1 MSVIDELN
9 AIAKDSYGGDL
20 YARGTQELTKQQHEG
35 YNAITD
41 LANVI
46 PEWVNALEQHGKK
59 IALAA
64 QNAYGNIP
72 TEAWEDPIDDMSLDT
87 NPVMSSANQKLANA
101 LQDAIEDARY
111 DATKDPLIFGANVAT
126 AATGNPWILPFVQ
139 AFDIAHNVAKA
150 ENAEEGTGA
159 KVAGENATMLAL
171 GVAAGGVSHGI
182 GNALKNY
189 LPNVARAMTTPL
201 AGSTAGA
208 AAVMAYDPNQLEY
221 AKEHPLRAAYN
232 FYGTDVA
239 LGVHKAIKG
248 GNWSA
253 KTNPTSDIADMA
265 KKAEDTNPTVEA
277 EVVDTPESFV
287 DNPTPASPIK
297 RRGKKA
303 YKRRKAAR
311 DAAKT
316 KQGVTTEETLSNRS
330 ETTTGAEEP
339 LELSVTETYE
349 GMAEPR
355 LKPRKAETV
364 AEEAFPEN
372 RPENQI
378 VEQQNEARF
387 NSEHEEALR
396 AKEIYQGAYGDELT
410 YGTANLYPK
419 AVSVEDIWGTVNR
432 MFPARVRSISNES
445 TLGYFMI
452 KGKGIVSRSFRGWS
466 TICHEV
472 GHGVSKKLNWGTTPE
487 IQKELF
493 DGATSIWRNGEYGNS
508 AAANNFL
515 VYVEEGRAAFMNE
528 YMINPELAQK
538 HFPLAYAE
546 LEKVLATD
554 PKLANNLDVLG
565 QQVRRWGNSTVMEK
579 AEGMTHYAD
588 RYGVETIR
596 QGISRGL
603 DNIEK
608 SLSWEFAPLSNIGN
622 RFAEEFRGTKLTV
635 EEDLGNVAQRSK
647 EALNTI
653 VRSLYDANEHR
664 LDTTAAIQ
672 ALSDRFNTA
681 LNNVVFTDIFTP
693 FNVGGKRGKAL
704 KKWLTDNKV
713 SDFYGGLT
721 QYLIALRELELIR
734 IKNPERI
741 AALSKEIKPLQAKV
755 AKIKAEYDA
764 VMKTVTSSTAEITA
778 VTKKL
783 IDAQKELQRVQD
795 AIKDIKE
802 GRNDYKTTKSRAE
815 NEAIVKLCE
824 ELPEMKQAAN
834 LWRLWNE
841 NMLRIAVA
849 GDILD
854 AKVAN
859 GLLKN
864 QPNYLPFRRSF
875 EIEGFD
881 EVIGTSKIEH
891 LTKTG
896 SDRVIEDPLAQAM
909 INAKAVIRKIEQN
922 NVAKTVANMADGE
935 NGHYLMMKV
944 FNDIPADKQHQVIS
958 VWRGGKKQNY
968 QCVADGL
975 YDALTTANK
984 SVEVVELNIIGRLA
998 TILSKMVRWG
1008 STSPTG
1014 FGLAN
1019 CQTDIIDAAVLNR
1032 DGRRGRL
1039 NARLEPLC
1047 LLWQGLLI
1055 RFADR
1060 LGNKENLKYRNEFYS
1075 QGIQY
1080 TANAGSA
1087 REITTNMRELVNS
1100 PSTLNKAKK
1109 ATTFLFRKMEE
1120 GNQILEEAPR
1130 MALYKRVRDRQG
1142 SKFEAAHI
1150 ASDSTVN
1157 FMRRGTAGREFN
1169 KYIPFA
1175 NATIQGTL
1183 KTIRAFKEDP
1193 VGVNLA
1199 IAKYILLPT
1208 LVTYYFNHD
1217 EDWYKDM
1224 PLDKKNKAWY
1234 LKIGDNI
1241 HTWKKPPIIGQL
1253 YGSLVERMLDV
1264 ALMDDDTGV
1273 VANELN
1279 SIVKGLLPDF
1289 IPTIALVPAE
1299 WTTNYSFYRDRP
1311 IVDSRLGK
1319 LKAEEQYT
1327 PYTSYTAIKAGQI
1340 FGVSPMKVDNAVYN
1354 LTSTM
1359 GYTLNSLIDL
1369 AMKDNQTSARKWTEW
1384 TRFTYTEGTS
1394 SSRSS
1399 DVFFKGMDKLE
1410 KEYNTARNKNKSL
1423 KADAKLQGM
1432 RKAKKAAMDKQKL
1445 IRENEANPKLT
1456 ADQKRVVR
1464 DKLVKE
1470 QNEIYRKA
1478 NSKYLNYKYIQAPK

>member
-20 YARGTQELTKQQHEG
+20 QARGEKELNRQQHEG
-35 YNAITD
+35 YNPFDD
-41 LANVI
+41 LGAAVS
-46 PEWVNALEQHGKK
+46 EWAEALEQHGQK
-59 IALAA
+59 IAKASG
-64 QNAYGNIP
+64 NAYGNIP
-72 TEAWEDPIDDMSLDT
+72 TEAWDEFSDSIPFDA
-87 NPVMSSANQKLANA
+87 NPVMSSANQKLATA

-111 DATKDPLIFGANVAT
+111 DATKDPLVLGANVAT
-126 AATGNPWILPFVQ
+126 AATGNPWVVPFVQ
-139 AFDIAHNVAKA
+139 GFDIAHQVAKA
-150 ENAEEGTGA
+150 ESAEEGSGA

-171 GVAAGGVSHGI
+171 GVAAGGLSHGI
-182 GNALKNY
+182 GNALKNVA
-189 LPNVARAMTTPL
+189 PNMARAMTTPL

-208 AAVMAYDPNQLEY
+208 AAVMAYDPNQREY
-221 AKEHPLRAAYN
+221 AKEHPLRAAYT

-253 KTNPTSDIADMA
+253 KTNPTSDIAEA
-265 KKAEDTNPTVEA
+265 TKKVEDTNPA
-277 EVVDTPESFV
+277 VDTTPESVSSPESFV

-316 KQGVTTEETLSNRS
+316 KQQGVTTDETLSNKS

-339 LELSVTETYE
+339 LEMSVTETYE
-349 GMAEPR
+349 GMTEPR

-372 RPENQI
+372 RPENRI
-378 VEQQNEARF
+378 IEQQNEARF
-387 NSEHEEALR
+387 NDEHEEALK

-410 YGTANLYPK
+410 YGTDRLYPK

-432 MFPARVRSISNES
+432 MFPARVRTISNDR

-472 GHGVSKKLNWGTTPE
+472 GHGISKKLNWGTTPE

-508 AAANNFL
+508 AAASNFL

-528 YMINPELAQK
+528 YLVNPELAQK
-538 HFPLAYAE
+538 HFPLAFAE
-546 LEKVLATD
+546 LEKALAAD
-554 PKLANNLDVLG
+554 PKLANHLDVLG
-565 QQVRRWGNSTVMEK
+565 QQVRRWGNSTIMEK

-588 RYGVETIR
+588 RYGMETIR
-596 QGISRGL
+596 QGINRGL
-603 DNIEK
+603 DGIEK

-622 RFAEEFRGTKLTV
+622 RFAEEFRGGKLAL
-635 EEDLGNVAQRSK
+635 EENLGNVAQRSK

-693 FNVGGKRGKAL
+693 FNVGGERGKVL

-721 QYLIALRELELIR
+721 QYLIALRELELI
-734 IKNPERI
+734 
-741 AALSKEIKPLQAKV
+741 
-755 AKIKAEYDA
+755 KIKGE
-764 VMKTVTSSTAEITA
+764 
-778 VTKKL
+778 
-783 IDAQKELQRVQD
+783 
-795 AIKDIKE
+795 
-802 GRNDYKTTKSRAE
+802 DYKTTKSRAE

-824 ELPEMKQAAN
+824 QLPEMKQAAN

-859 GLLKN
+859 GLLKT

-881 EVIGTSKIEH
+881 EAMGTSKIEH

-909 INAKAVIRKIEQN
+909 MNAKAVIRKIEQN
-922 NVAKTVANMADGE
+922 NVAKAVANMADGE

-958 VWRGGKKQNY
+958 VWCGGKKQNY
-968 QCVADGL
+968 QCIAEGL

-984 SVEVVELNIIGRLA
+984 SVALVELNVIERALQILPKII
-998 TILSKMVRWG
+998 RWG
-1008 STSPTG
+1008 ATTSPA

-1019 CQTDIIDAAVLNR
+1019 LMKDVLDAAVLNK

-1039 NARLEPLC
+1039 NAALAPIL
-1047 LLWQGLLI
+1047 LLWDGLTI
-1055 RFADR
+1055 QFAR
-1060 LGNKENLKYRNEFYS
+1060 SQENKMYRNEFYS

-1080 TANAGSA
+1080 TSNIGAA
-1087 REITTNMRELVNS
+1087 RELTTNMRKVLN
-1100 PSTLNKAKK
+1100 PSKWDKTKHIASMPLRGLEAINQAI
-1109 ATTFLFRKMEE
+1109 EE
-1120 GNQILEEAPR
+1120 IPR
-1130 MALYKRVRDRQG
+1130 MALYKRVRQRQG

-1150 ASDSTVN
+1150 ASDGTVN
-1157 FMRRGTAGREFN
+1157 FMRSGTAGKQFN
-1169 KYIPFA
+1169 SYIPFF
-1175 NATIQGTL
+1175 NAAVQGTL
-1183 KTIRAFKEDP
+1183 KNLREIKNDP
-1193 VGVNLA
+1193 VGVHLA
-1199 IAKYILLPT
+1199 IAKFVLLPT
-1208 LVTYYFNHD
+1208 LWAYYYNHN

-1224 PLDKKNKAWY
+1224 PLEKKNKAWY
-1234 LKIGDNI
+1234 FKAGDDI
-1241 HTWKKPPIIGQL
+1241 YAIPKPPFIGQV

-1264 ALMDDDTGV
+1264 ALMDDDTGA
-1273 VANELN
+1273 VASELG
-1279 SIVKGLLPDF
+1279 SIVKSMFPENMPSGLLLP
-1289 IPTIALVPAE
+1289 IE
-1299 WTTNYSFYRDRP
+1299 WKTNYNFFRDRP

-1319 LKAEEQYT
+1319 LEETEQYT
-1327 PYTSYTAIKAGQI
+1327 PYTSYVALKTGQA
-1340 FGVSPMKVDNAVYN
+1340 FGVSPMKVDNTLYS

-1359 GYTLNSLIDL
+1359 GYTINGLIDMT
-1369 AMKDNQTSARKWTEW
+1369 MKDNQTSARKWTEW

-1410 KEYNTARNKNKSL
+1410 KEYNTAHNKNKAH
-1423 KADAKLQGM
+1423 KVDAKLKGM
-1432 RKAKKAAMDKQKL
+1432 RIAKKAAMDKQKL

-1456 ADQKRVVR
+1456 ADQKRTIR